1 MARRRMLP
9 LRLMSGYADCRQSP
23 GGNAMTANITT
34 RLASRLDAMEAWLS
48 EAARGHC
55 LPFYAS
61 ADLRDSGVKAAC
73 VDLNLF
79 PAGFNNLC
87 ERSCQTAM
95 EEVKRYLA
103 QRFDRVPHTR
113 VLLVPEA
120 HSRNP
125 YYNSHLR
132 SLRDI
137 LTSAGLHVTIAAL
150 PAEDGV
156 TPNELVTHDGAHLPV
171 EPVRR
176 DDDFLVDTE
185 GAPYDWILLNNDLS
199 AGVLSWLD
207 GLQQRVIPPPCLG
220 WHKRSKAKFFE
231 CYRGLVRA
239 MARALEFD
247 PWLLDVD
254 TELVTNCTFA
264 TEAGRA
270 RVAAV
275 VDAVLQRTRAKYA
288 EYGISDVPH
297 VFVKSDSGTYG
308 MGIMVVHSPDEIVAM
323 NRKDRNKMAVGK
335 GRKSITAVIVQ
346 EAIPTRA
353 VTNTF
358 VSEPVVYMI
367 GGAVIG
373 TFIRAN
379 TERSALDNLNA
390 RGMMFYRYCELSPPN
405 QPAECV
411 CGQTDQRLY
420 NALARLSALA
430 AAYEFE
436 HVCHDWQDMSQD
448 RAPAP

>member
-1 MARRRMLP
+1 MRWPRSN
-9 LRLMSGYADCRQSP
+9 SGCAAFNVGIVSNSVTP
-23 GGNAMTANITT
+23 SVTT
-34 RLASRLDAMEAWLS
+34 VLAPYLDTMEAWLN
-48 EAARGHC
+48 EASRGHC
-55 LPFYAS
+55 MPFYAS
-61 ADLRDSGVKAAC
+61 ADLRDSGAKAAC

-87 ERSCQTAM
+87 ERSCQTAV

-125 YYNSHLR
+125 YYNSHLHR
-132 SLRDI
+132 LRDI
-137 LTSAGLHVTIAAL
+137 LRTAGLHVTIAAL

-156 TPNELVTHDGAHLPV
+156 TPSELVTHDGAHLPV
-171 EPVRR
+171 ELVRR
-176 DDDFLVDTE
+176 DDDFLVDAE
-185 GAPYDWILLNNDLS
+185 GTPYDWILLNNDLS
-199 AGVLSWLD
+199 AGILSWLD
-207 GLQQRVIPPPCLG
+207 GLAQRVIPPPCLG
-220 WHKRSKAKFFE
+220 WHRRSKATFFE
-231 CYRGLVRA
+231 CYRGLVQA
-239 MARALEFD
+239 MARAVGFD

-254 TELVTNCTFA
+254 TALVTDCTFA

-275 VDAVLQRTRAKYA
+275 VAAVLQRMRAKYA
-288 EYGISDVPH
+288 EYGIRDAPH
-297 VFVKSDSGTYG
+297 VFVKSDTGTYG
-308 MGIMVVHSPDEIVAM
+308 MGIMVVQSPDEILSM

-353 VTNTF
+353 VTREF
-358 VSEPVVYMI
+358 VAEPVVYMI

-390 RGMMFYRYCELSPPN
+390 RGMTFYRYCELTPAS

-411 CGQTDQRLY
+411 CGQTDQRVY
-420 NALARLSALA
+420 NILARLSALA
-430 AAYEFE
+430 AAYEFK
-436 HVCHDWQDMSQD
+436 HVCHDWQDVGAEH
-448 RAPAP
+448 APAP

>member
-1 MARRRMLP
+1 MNTAVSTTLAP
-9 LRLMSGYADCRQSP
+9 RLE
-23 GGNAMTANITT
+23 
-34 RLASRLDAMEAWLS
+34 AMEAWLA

-61 ADLRDSGVKAAC
+61 ADLRDSGAKAAC

-87 ERSCQTAM
+87 ERSCQAAV
-95 EEVKRYLA
+95 EEVKRFLA
-103 QRFDRVPHTR
+103 RRFDRVPHAR

-125 YYNSHLR
+125 FYNSHLR

-137 LTSAGLHVTIAAL
+137 LTGAGLQVTVAAL
-150 PAEDGV
+150 PAEDGI
-156 TPNELVTHDGAHLPV
+156 TPRELITHDGAHLPV

-176 DDDFLVDTE
+176 DDDLLVDAA
-185 GAPYDWILLNNDLS
+185 GAPFDWILLNNDLS
-199 AGVLSWLD
+199 AGVLPWLD
-207 GLQQRVIPPPCLG
+207 GLRQRVIPPPCLG
-220 WHKRSKAKFFE
+220 WHRRSKAKFFE

-247 PWLLDVD
+247 PWLLDVE
-254 TELVTNCTFA
+254 TECIAGCTFA

-270 RVAAV
+270 RVAA
-275 VDAVLQRTRAKYA
+275 AVRTVLERVRAKYA
-288 EYGISDVPH
+288 EYGITDTPH
-297 VFVKSDSGTYG
+297 VFIKSDTGTYG
-308 MGIMVVHSPDEIVAM
+308 MGIMVVQSPDEILAM
-323 NRKDRNKMAVGK
+323 NRKERNKMAVGK
-335 GRKSITAVIVQ
+335 GRRPIHAVLVQ

-358 VSEPVVYMI
+358 VSEPVVYMV
-367 GGAVIG
+367 GGAVVG

-379 TERSALDNLNA
+379 AERTALDNLNA
-390 RGMMFYRYCELSPPN
+390 RGMTFYRYCELTPPN

-411 CGQTDQRLY
+411 CGQTDQQFYRT
-420 NALARLSALA
+420 LARLSALA

-436 HVCHDWQDMSQD
+436 HVCHDWQDMSQNS
-448 RAPAP
+448 APAS